1 MELTKEQVGK
11 VQYFLET
18 KKFDYLDLKIEVLDH
33 MVSEIEMLMDKN
45 ITFNKAF
52 KMVTLKWQ
60 DDFKMTSSLYFGIQ
74 YSESKIVIKKAI
86 KQFRLYFLLYVVSY
100 FLPLIP
106 LKLSDIT
113 FSESFVSFANGFL
126 MSFILCMIVYV
137 LYIFIKVK
145 KSKVKTTA
153 SFVLRT
159 QYFGLIFLVISLLV
173 GVFDKNGSLNPVM
186 TGFTFAGF
194 AVVFI
199 CNRFYKKHLAV
210 ISKFKSVE
218 HGIE

>member
-1 MELTKEQVGK
+1 MELNKEQVDK
-11 VQYFLET
+11 VQHFLDV

-33 MVSEIEMLMDKN
+33 MISEIEILMDKN
-45 ITFNKAF
+45 ITFDKAF
-52 KMVTLKWQ
+52 KMVALKWKN
-60 DDFKMTSSLYFGIQ
+60 DFKMTSSLYFGIQ

-86 KQFRLYFLLYVVSY
+86 KQFRLYFLLYIVCY

-106 LKLSDIT
+106 LNKSDIT
-113 FSESFVSFANGFL
+113 FSTDFVNLTNGFL
-126 MSFILCMIVYV
+126 MSFTLCMIVYV

-145 KSKVKTTA
+145 QSKVKTTA

-159 QYFGLIFLVISLLV
+159 QYFGLIFLVISLLI
-173 GVFDKNGSLNPVM
+173 GVFEKDGSLNPAM

-199 CNRFYKKHLAV
+199 CNRFYKKHLTI
-210 ISKFKSVE
+210 ISNYK
-218 HGIE
+218 IL

>member
-1 MELTKEQVGK
+1 MELTKEQVSK
-11 VQYFLET
+11 VQHFLET

-52 KMVTLKWQ
+52 KIVILKWQ
-60 DDFKMTSSLYFGIQ
+60 DYVKITSSLYFGIQ

-113 FSESFVSFANGFL
+113 FSESFVNGFL
-126 MSFILCMIVYV
+126 MSFCWICI
-137 LYIFIKVK
+137 
-145 KSKVKTTA
+145 
-153 SFVLRT
+153 
-159 QYFGLIFLVISLLV
+159 GFLV
-173 GVFDKNGSLNPVM
+173 VFSQVFGSYQILDP
-186 TGFTFAGF
+186 
-194 AVVFI
+194 I
-199 CNRFYKKHLAV
+199 
-210 ISKFKSVE
+210 KS
-218 HGIE
+218 